1 MGKVQPKRNRR
12 GRVKN
17 YIKKTTKSRRHHK
30 TNRESRMILRDKNLI
45 ILADD
50 ENDAELELEDFL
62 SGGNNA

>member
-1 MGKVQPKRNRR
+1 MGIVQPKRNRR

-17 YIKKTTKSRRHHK
+17 YMKKTRKSRRHH
-30 TNRESRMILRDKNLI
+30 THNRERRMILRDRNLV